1 MHKVAVTLQPGTS
14 APGLEPVEWSRFDGV
29 DVYARHFSECRGGDF
44 FDGLAIGPRVLFL
57 LTDIAGPRPEVKEL
71 TLRVQDTFRQK
82 AQEFFA
88 GSAVNESDAMA
99 ALAHEVNLALSEDAQ
114 RVRLAPTFLGC
125 FNAALGILTYC
136 NAGSLLALLREGTDV
151 RVLESGGM
159 PLGLFTHTTF
169 EAVVLALQEGD
180 ALLTV
185 TKGVTESRRGSTEF
199 GIERVEQLLK
209 KATAHSAAE
218 ICDLVLREAYDHAN
232 HPWSRIL
239 GLLRAGQRRQDDLT
253 ALALV
258 RRPSSSPPLR
268 SK

>member
-1 MHKVAVTLQPGTS
+1 MHKVASTLQPGIS
-14 APGLEPVEWSRFDGV
+14 APALEPVEWSLFDGSDGV
-29 DVYARHFSECRGGDF
+29 DLYARHHSECRGGDF
-44 FDGLAIGPRVLFL
+44 FDSLAIGPRVLFL
-57 LTDIAGPRPEVKEL
+57 LTDIAGPRLEARVL
-71 TLRVQDTFRQK
+71 TLQVQAIFRQK
-82 AQEFFA
+82 AQALFA
-88 GSAVNESDAMA
+88 GSAVNESDAVA
-99 ALAHEVNLALSEDAQ
+99 ALAHEVNLALSEAAQ

-125 FNAALGILTYC
+125 FNVTLGILTYC
-136 NAGSLLALLREGTDV
+136 NAGSLLALLRDGANV

-199 GIERVEQLLK
+199 GIERVRHLLK
-209 KATAHSAAE
+209 QSTANSASE
-218 ICDLVLREAYDHAN
+218 ICDLVLQEAYDHAN

-239 GLLRAGQRRQDDLT
+239 GLLQAGQRRQDDLT

-258 RRPSSSPPLR
+258 RRAPSLP
-268 SK
+268 

>member
-1 MHKVAVTLQPGTS
+1 MRKAASTLQPGIS
-14 APGLEPVEWSRFDGV
+14 APGLEPVDWSQLSQPDGV

-44 FDGLAIGPRVLFL
+44 FDGLAIGSRVLFL
-57 LTDIAGPRPEVKEL
+57 LTDIAGPRLEAREL
-71 TLRVQDTFRQK
+71 TLQVQAIFRQK

-88 GSAVNESDAMA
+88 GSAVNESDAVA
-99 ALAHEVNLALSEDAQ
+99 ALAHKVNLALSEPAQ

-125 FNAALGILTYC
+125 FNVTLGILTYC
-136 NAGSLLALLREGTDV
+136 NAGSLLALLRDGANV

-169 EAVVLALQEGD
+169 EAVVLALQQGD

-185 TKGVTESRRGSTEF
+185 TKGVTESRRGATEF
-199 GIERVEQLLK
+199 GVERVKQLLK
-209 KATAHSAAE
+209 KSTVNSASE
-218 ICDLVLREAYDHAN
+218 ICDLVLQEAYDHAH

-239 GLLRAGQRRQDDLT
+239 GLLQAGQRRQDDLT

-258 RRPSSSPPLR
+258 RRR
-268 SK
+268 S

>member
-1 MHKVAVTLQPGTS
+1 MQKVANPSQPGIS
-14 APGLEPVEWSRFDGV
+14 APCLDPVDWSSIDGV
-29 DVYARHFSECRGGDF
+29 DVYARHHSDCRGGDF

-57 LTDIAGPRPEVKEL
+57 LTDIAGPRLEVL
-71 TLRVQDTFRQK
+71 MLQVQDAFRQK
-82 AQEFFA
+82 ARDLFS

-99 ALAHEVNLALSEDAQ
+99 ALAIEVNLALSETA
-114 RVRLAPTFLGC
+114 RHARMAPTFLGC
-125 FNAALGILTYC
+125 FNVTLGILTYC
-136 NAGSLLALLREGTDV
+136 NAGSLLALLRDGENV

-169 EAVVLALQEGD
+169 EAVVLALRQGD

-185 TKGVTESRRGSTEF
+185 TKGVTESRRGAAEF

-209 KATAHSAAE
+209 KSTADSASE
-218 ICDLVLREAYDHAN
+218 ICDLVLQQAYDHAH

-239 GLLRAGQRRQDDLT
+239 GLLQAGQRRQDDLT

-258 RRPSSSPPLR
+258 RR
-268 SK
+268 